1 MAQAAPVRALPAGT
15 ELQGGKFATGRM
27 LGEGGFGITYKG
39 AHKPLQRTVALKEL
53 FPAGAVRDGTR
64 VGVSADRQDDFRQEQ
79 ENILQEAR
87 LIARLNSPHIMAVYD
102 VFQENG
108 TVYIVMEYLE
118 GQTLQ
123 AEIDRLGQLVPD
135 RVQEIGL
142 DACKALAV
150 LHNGNLLHRDVK
162 PANIMLTT
170 DGRTVLIDFGSAR
183 EYVIHQTAQHTRILT
198 EDYAAPE
205 QYSEEA
211 RFGPYT
217 DIFCLGGTLFHALRG
232 GPCLSAMDRL
242 LSDNPAVSLPSGLPG
257 PLCDAIQQALQLKV
271 QDRPQDIGT
280 FRNALSGPS
289 SPPPAAPRASSTTCA
304 YCGTDHQDGLGA
316 CPSCG
321 MAQAAPV
328 RALPVGTELQGGTF
342 AIGRMLGEGGFGITY
357 KGAHKPLQRTVALKE
372 LFPAGAWRVGPRVW
386 VSADRQDEFRQE
398 QEGILQE
405 ARQIASL
412 NSPHNVAVHDVFQEN
427 GTVYIVMEFLE
438 GKTLQAEIDRLGQ
451 LVPDRVQEIALDT
464 CKALAVLHSGNL
476 LHRDVKPANIMLTA
490 DSRTVLIDFGPAR
503 EYEIHQTAQHSRIL
517 TDDYAAPEQYSDQAR
532 FGPYTDIF
540 CLGATLFHA
549 LTGTPPARALVRLQ
563 SSKPAVSF
571 PPGLPGPLCDAI
583 QQALQLKVQDRPQDI
598 GTFRNALSDSSS
610 PPPAAPQASPT
621 SQPVTSPLVGSGLMR
636 KATNALAHVVAWI
649 PSVGSELMRKAT
661 KSAGRLSPRGL
672 LLATFSVVLLSTV
685 SATAA
690 SGVVPFRSIASAL
703 VPPSLLPTP
712 VPTATLKPITV
723 VPTLT
728 PTPVTPKPTPTA
740 TPVPTAI
747 PQSQSVV
754 PTAVPIAKPGSA
766 PVVNYTTQLRSGPGI
781 YYSDLSTI
789 SRDSQVRVIAK
800 NGSWLYLQ
808 IGNYYGWVFA
818 AAIAN
823 APPKLPFRNK
833 PALTPTATTPKST
846 PVPRSHANRLSNL
859 RSGPSIQYDIVG
871 GLEKGEQVKPVA
883 RNQAGDWLKLDSG
896 AWIFA
901 ELVENISPGL
911 PVETN
916 LPAPPPTPLLPAAVS
931 ATFTPVPVEGDWSNP
946 IARNKDFQSRDGLEI
961 RIHDVIYE
969 DDLQMQTYIERRGGQ
984 NCTGCLAIELEIAN
998 RKGNSKEYVAM
1009 EDFKLLKGSP
1019 GAEPYP
1025 QVRCQH
1031 PSALRSMAN
1040 PGNLRGLVKN
1050 VGGKDERVVCFEG
1063 VAELSLNVKLAYS
1076 PVFLYEEENP
1086 PTPTPEGSLHRSHEP
1101 KEREQPFRSG
1111 WSVFFNLLGE

>member
-1 MAQAAPVRALPAGT
+1 MNTFTCAYCGTDFQDSLDTCPSCGMAQAAPVRALPAGT
-15 ELQGGKFATGRM
+15 ELQAGKFAIGRM

-53 FPAGAVRDGTR
+53 FPAGARRVGTR

-87 LIARLNSPHIMAVYD
+87 LIARLNSPHIVAVYD

-142 DACKALAV
+142 NACKALAV

-217 DIFCLGGTLFHALRG
+217 DIFCLGGTLFHALTG

-328 RALPVGTELQGGTF
+328 RALPAGTELQAGKF

-372 LFPAGAWRVGPRVW
+372 LFPAGARRVGTRVG
-386 VSADRQDEFRQE
+386 VSADRQDDFRQE
-398 QEGILQE
+398 QENILQE
-405 ARQIASL
+405 ARLIARL
-412 NSPHNVAVHDVFQEN
+412 NSPHIVAVYDVFQEN
-427 GTVYIVMEFLE
+427 GTVYIVMEYLE
-438 GKTLQAEIDRLGQ
+438 GQTLQAEIDRLGQ
-451 LVPDRVQEIALDT
+451 LVPDRVQEIGLNA
-464 CKALAVLHSGNL
+464 CKALAVLHNGNL
-476 LHRDVKPANIMLTA
+476 LHRDVKPANIMLTT
-490 DSRTVLIDFGPAR
+490 DGRTVLIDFGSAR
-503 EYEIHQTAQHSRIL
+503 EYVIHQTAQHTRIL
-517 TDDYAAPEQYSDQAR
+517 TEDYAAPEQYSEEAR

-636 KATNALAHVVAWI
+636 KAT
-649 PSVGSELMRKAT
+649 

-712 VPTATLKPITV
+712 VPTA
-723 VPTLT
+723 
-728 PTPVTPKPTPTA
+728 
-740 TPVPTAI
+740 I

-781 YYSDLSTI
+781 YYSILATI
-789 SRDSQVRVIAK
+789 SRDARVRVIAK
-800 NGSWLYLQ
+800 NGSWLYMQ
-808 IGNYYGWVFA
+808 NGNIYGWVWA
-818 AAIAN
+818 ADIAN
-823 APPKLPFRNK
+823 APLKLPFRNR
-833 PALTPTATTPKST
+833 PALTPTATTPIST
-846 PVPRSHANRLSNL
+846 PVPRTHANRLSNL